1 MKKETLFLHKNTHHT
16 IPYKKKYFFLS
27 VLFSFFSATLKGV
40 AFRLEKNESWKK
52 YFTAKFRRFCFLVQ
66 TFEEITQKNYS
77 LLISF
82 SPLNNLAKQLHHGCP
97 SHGSKYTSELYVN
110 WYNYDRK
117 LLRLWYLSIGGKL
130 SVFCLNG
137 IRVF

>member
-27 VLFSFFSATLKGV
+27 ILFLFFSATLKVV

-66 TFEEITQKNYS
+66 TFEEITQKN
-77 LLISF
+77 LFVI
-82 SPLNNLAKQLHHGCP
+82 
-97 SHGSKYTSELYVN
+97 
-110 WYNYDRK
+110 D
-117 LLRLWYLSIGGKL
+117 
-130 SVFCLNG
+130 
-137 IRVF
+137 